1 MMSEHAGV
9 GELLHAHAVVLLF
22 PVPGMTSEPWIF
34 VNDRSNFR
42 IQVFNAV
49 SGMYIKTIG
58 KGKGENPGQLNGVYG
73 LALMVPSD
81 EFQGS
86 PNPLLFVADYGNN
99 RIQVMIST
107 LLFLQLAD

>member
-1 MMSEHAGV
+1 MMSEHVGV